1 VNLAQLLVVV
11 VLAAMIAGLLSRR
24 VSPTV
29 AVISALLS
37 LYLLNVIDASSAFAG
52 FSNPAPV
59 TIAALYVVA
68 AGIDRTAAL
77 VPTIGRVL
85 GRGSLRAANRRSV
98 LASAGLS
105 AFMAN
110 TPVVAMLLSPV
121 RTWARNRRIPE
132 SKLLMPISYATIIGG
147 NLTLVGTSTT
157 LIASGLLLES
167 GYEPLSFWE
176 PARLGLP
183 FAVLALAV
191 LVATAPLL
199 TPHRGADDG
208 NRADPIR
215 PYVVALTVDGGGPLD
230 GVTVADGG
238 LRALPS
244 MYLVGVEHDGDT
256 TAPVSP
262 QTVLRGGDV
271 LNFAGRR
278 DDVVDIDHR
287 QGLTLK
293 EAEHLWALDDRHHA
307 WYEAVIGPSSPLV
320 GRTIKDAGFRQRYQ
334 AAAVAVTRDGDD
346 VNAKLGDVRLQVG
359 DSLLLVSDLGFGER
373 WHNQADFLVIDQR
386 QEPPPTARS
395 KARLALAI
403 MATVVALPMLGV
415 TDVLRAAVAGAVA
428 TVLTGVLTPRQ
439 ARDAVNINVVIM
451 IGAAIG
457 IGSAVD
463 GTGLADRVAN
473 GLIDTL
479 AFLGPIG
486 TAAAV
491 VASTMVLTELISNA
505 GAIAVMMPLALSTAA
520 QTDGDPRRFAL
531 AVTLTAS
538 ASFLTPIGYQ
548 TNTMV
553 FGPGR
558 YEATDYLRLGLPLAS
573 VTMIMATLFIAT
585 DLGTVGW

>member
-1 VNLAQLLVVV
+1 MNLSQFVVVV
-11 VLAAMIAGLLSRR
+11 VLTAMIAGLLSRR

-29 AVISALLS
+29 AVVGTLLS
-37 LYLLNVIDASSAFAG
+37 LYLFDVVDAASAFAG
-52 FSNPAPV
+52 FSNPAPL

-68 AGIDRTAAL
+68 AGIERTAVL
-77 VPTIGRVL
+77 VPTIGHVL
-85 GRGSLRAANRRSV
+85 GRGSLRAASRRSV

-105 AFMAN
+105 AFVAN
-110 TPVVAMLLSPV
+110 TPLVAMLLSPV
-121 RTWARNRRIPE
+121 RTWARSRRVPE
-132 SKLLMPISYATIIGG
+132 SKLLLPISYATIIGG

-183 FAVLALAV
+183 FALVALVV

-199 TPHRGADDG
+199 TPNRDGDDG
-208 NRADPIR
+208 DRANPAR

-238 LRALPS
+238 LRSLRS
-244 MYLVGVEHDGDT
+244 LYLVGVEHGSDT

-271 LNFAGRR
+271 LTFAGRR
-278 DDVVDIDHR
+278 DDVVDIDHL

-293 EAEHLWALDDRHHA
+293 EAEHLWALNDRQHA

-334 AAAVAVTRDGDD
+334 AAVVAVTRDGDD
-346 VNAKLGDVRLQVG
+346 LNAKLGDVRLQVG
-359 DSLLLVSDLGFGER
+359 DSLLLLSDLGFGER

-386 QEPPPTARS
+386 KEPPPTARA

-403 MATVVALPMLGV
+403 MAAVVALPMLGL

-439 ARDAVNINVVIM
+439 ARDAVNINVVVM

-457 IGSAVD
+457 IGAAVQE
-463 GTGLADRVAN
+463 TGLADRLAD
-473 GLIDTL
+473 GLIGAL
-479 AFLGPIG
+479 AFLGPVG

-491 VASTMVLTELISNA
+491 VVATMVLTELISNA
-505 GAIAVMMPLALSTAA
+505 GAIAVMMPLALATAT
-520 QTDGDPRRFAL
+520 QTEGDPRRFAL

-558 YEATDYLRLGLPLAS
+558 YEAADYLRLGLPLAS
-573 VTMIMATLFIAT
+573 VTLILATSFIAA
-585 DLGTVGW
+585 DLGTLGW

>member
-1 VNLAQLLVVV
+1 MPQLIVIAVLTVMVV
-11 VLAAMIAGLLSRR
+11 GLLSRR
-24 VSPTV
+24 ISPTV
-29 AVISALLS
+29 AVVGALLA
-37 LYLLNVIDASSAFAG
+37 LYLTDVVDASAAFAG
-52 FSNPAPV
+52 FSNPAPL

-68 AGIDRTAAL
+68 AGIERTAAL
-77 VPTIGRVL
+77 VPAIGQVL
-85 GRGSLRAANRRSV
+85 GHGSLRAVNTRSI

-105 AFMAN
+105 AFVAN

-121 RTWARNRRIPE
+121 RTWARNRRVPE
-132 SKLLMPISYATIIGG
+132 SRLLLPISYATIIGG

-157 LIASGLLLES
+157 LIASGMLLEA

-183 FAVLALAV
+183 FALIALVV
-191 LVATAPLL
+191 LVTTAPLL
-199 TPHRGADDG
+199 TPNRNGDDRSR
-208 NRADPIR
+208 NHPTR

-230 GVTVADGG
+230 GVSVADGG

-244 MYLVGVEHDGDT
+244 MYLVGVEHGGDT
-256 TAPVSP
+256 TAPVTP

-271 LNFAGRR
+271 LTFAGRR
-278 DDVVDIDHR
+278 DDVVDIDHLR
-287 QGLTLK
+287 GLTLK
-293 EAEHLWALDDRHHA
+293 EAEHLWALDDLQHA
-307 WYEAVIGPSSPLV
+307 WYEAVIGPASPLV

-334 AAAVAVTRDGDD
+334 AAVVAVTRDGDD
-346 VNAKLGDVRLQVG
+346 LNARLGDVRLQVG
-359 DSLLLVSDLGFGER
+359 DSLLLISDLGFGER

-386 QEPPPTARS
+386 QEPPPTARA

-403 MATVVALPMLGV
+403 MATVVALPMLGI

-439 ARDAVNINVVIM
+439 ARDAVNINVVVM

-457 IGSAVD
+457 IGSAVER
-463 GTGLADRVAN
+463 TGLADQVAN
-473 GLIDTL
+473 GLIQLL
-479 AFLGPIG
+479 APLGSIG

-491 VASTMVLTELISNA
+491 VAATVVLTELISNA
-505 GAIAVMMPLALSTAA
+505 GAIAVVMPLALSTAT
-520 QTDGDPRRFAL
+520 QVEGDPRRFAL

-558 YEATDYLRLGLPLAS
+558 YEAADYVRLGLPLAS
-573 VTMIMATLFIAT
+573 VTLVMASLFIVA
-585 DLGTVGW
+585 DFGFAGW